1 MCACGKTSAMTTMNT
16 AEVNALLEQARAQA
30 QDEYEAM
37 IASAAQA
44 AANAS
49 SNISAQR

>member
-1 MCACGKTSAMTTMNT
+1 MCACGKTPAMATMNT

-30 QDEYEAM
+30 QNEQEAM
-37 IASAAQA
+37 VASAAQA